1 MKIENII
8 IMGAFAA
15 AAFLLL
21 RTKTKSV
28 SASRTAAG
36 PGGYYDGVTIGS
48 QQARMLASQDVG
60 LW

>member
-8 IMGAFAA
+8 IMGAFAV

-21 RTKTKSV
+21 RSRSQNV
-28 SASRTAAG
+28 AASRTAAG
-36 PGGYYDGVTIGS
+36 PNGYYDGVTIGS
-48 QQARMLASQDVG
+48 QQARQLASQDAG